1 MTRELYKTLAAGSS
15 ALAMTLALGAS
26 AQAFDTVQWDWE
38 AVVTSTVTT
47 SVTADTVL
55 APTGINQAENLQEA
69 FGDVSAAGAVTAIT
83 IVPDP
88 GAPVPYPADTELAL
102 VEVGGQAMGNSAS
115 ITSDVS
121 IQYDSL
127 QTLSGLDP
135 ATAANITADSSALG
149 IVNAGVD
156 SAATA
161 VGNNL
166 TVALDYTDPQNAIAI
181 GNNVQNALVA
191 ATATSSV
198 DTVGITSFEGLGTL
212 PNPVVS
218 SKATAVGN
226 NFSAKVVAA
235 PPPLIPI

>member
-1 MTRELYKTLAAGSS
+1 MTRELYKTLVAGSS

-55 APTGINQAENLQEA
+55 TPTGINQAENLQET
-69 FGDVSAAGAVTAIT
+69 FGDVSAAGSVNAVAI
-83 IVPDP
+83 VLDP
-88 GAPVPYPADTELAL
+88 AAPVPYPTTELAL

-127 QTLSGLDP
+127 QNLSGLDP
-135 ATAANITADSSALG
+135 TTAALITADSSALS
-149 IVNAGVD
+149 IANAAVD

-166 TVALDYTDPQNAIAI
+166 TVDLAYTDPQNAIAI

-198 DTVGITSFEGLGTL
+198 DTVAIASFEGLGTL
-212 PNPVVS
+212 ENPVVS

-226 NFSAKVVAA
+226 NFSAKVMAA
-235 PPPLIPI
+235 PPVVVTP